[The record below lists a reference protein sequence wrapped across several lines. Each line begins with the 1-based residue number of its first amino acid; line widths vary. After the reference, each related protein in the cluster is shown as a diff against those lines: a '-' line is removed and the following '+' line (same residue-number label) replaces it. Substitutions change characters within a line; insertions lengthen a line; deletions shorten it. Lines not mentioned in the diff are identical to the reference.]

1 MRSDSRVPGA
11 PFVIAL
17 FLLLGVS
24 NEAAAG
30 AFPFWGVSFGTP
42 ERAALH
48 LGATFGGDVPRGS
61 DEGVSIG
68 TGTVIEATAGLG
80 AGKLGIGKS
89 LIILTEEKH
98 IRVLADVQLVGA
110 RTWHK
115 PRGASVHANYLGV
128 EGGLSVSFV
137 RFALGVSKR
146 LEDKSRGANVLFNWN
161 AGLQIRFGKSPK
173 RP

>member
-1 MRSDSRVPGA
+1 MRSDSRFSGVLCLL
-11 PFVIAL
+11 AL
-17 FLLLGVS
+17 TLLLGGS

-30 AFPFWGVSFGTP
+30 TFPFWGLSFGTP

-68 TGTVIEATAGLG
+68 TGTVIEATAGMG

-98 IRVLADVQLVGA
+98 VRVLADVQLVGT

-115 PRGASVHANYLGV
+115 PRGASAHASYLGV

-137 RFALGVSKR
+137 RFAIGVSKR
-146 LEDKSRGANVLFNWN
+146 LEEKSRGANVLFNWN
-161 AGLQIRFGKSPK
+161 AGLQIRFGKTPK
-173 RP
+173 RR